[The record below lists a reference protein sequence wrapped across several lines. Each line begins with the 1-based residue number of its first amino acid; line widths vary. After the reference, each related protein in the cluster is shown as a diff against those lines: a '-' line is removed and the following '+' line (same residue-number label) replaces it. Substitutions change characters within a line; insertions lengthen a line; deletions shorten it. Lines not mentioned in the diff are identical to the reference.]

1 MAASNAELELRIERN
16 TNDIAAIYE
25 LLDENKQLITEGLLD
40 VDRRF
45 DQVDQR
51 FDKVDQRLDRMQ
63 STLDRIDARG

>member
-1 MAASNAELELRIERN
+1 MAATNAELELRIERN
-16 TNDIAAIYE
+16 THDIAAIYE
-25 LLDENKQLITEGLLD
+25 MLDENKQLITEGLLE

-51 FDKVDQRLDRMQ
+51 LDKVDQRLDRMQ

>member
-1 MAASNAELELRIERN
+1 MAATNAELELRIERN

-25 LLDENKQLITEGLLD
+25 LLDENKQLITEGLLE

-45 DQVDQR
+45 DQ
-51 FDKVDQRLDRMQ
+51 VDQRLDRMQ